1 VRSRVI
7 SYTVSLITLCALLV
21 ERPARL
27 EARPKTKWE
36 RQAEQLERVRALRRA
51 KRRAQRYRKAERA
64 YQAAGAR
71 ERAGLMK
78 TLVEIDEAKA
88 LKLISAAL
96 KQREDMTLRTD
107 ALLALRVAQPGAL
120 KTLVI
125 KSMLSPYVY
134 ERKALA
140 QLLTSWGKEE
150 GEAGLRELALDKSV
164 SVRRMALE
172 GLSEVGGG
180 LELLRSYALDAL
192 DEGTAMVSARAWVDS
207 EREGRGQQAERI
219 KIELALLG
227 SNFREARTIGVKR
240 LIQEGEAAC
249 APLTEATFAERGER
263 EALDQANLG
272 LWSSCQGHLLNQALS
287 GSPHDKVT
295 LFEGVARWG
304 VQSPKLS
311 RLIGQQLKHPSAE
324 VRVAL
329 AHATSRA
336 DEAPLRFERLDQLR
350 LDPEVTVRCAAL
362 EGLIPPPQ
370 EEESRAL
377 TLPSALK
384 EELIKQLS
392 EELKAHIPQPQP
404 ERAWLVCSLEAI
416 ARLGSADFDVLLT
429 RAYTA
434 WRRSIING
442 PLRRKLV
449 EAATRS
455 PGPAKLEV
463 LMEGMLDPDPEV
475 KRLSEEALRRRPR

>member
-1 VRSRVI
+1 
-7 SYTVSLITLCALLV
+7 VSLITLCALLV

-36 RQAEQLERVRALRRA
+36 RQAEQLERVRAIRRA

-107 ALLALRVAQPGAL
+107 ALLALRAAQPGAL

-227 SNFREARTIGVKR
+227 SNFREARAIGVKR

-263 EALDQANLG
+263 EALDQAALDQANVG
-272 LWSSCQGHLLNQALS
+272 LWSSCQDHLLNQALS
-287 GSPHDKVT
+287 GSPQDKAT
-295 LFEGVARWG
+295 LFKGVARWG

-324 VRVAL
+324 VRGAL
-329 AHATSRA
+329 AHATSQA
-336 DEAPLRFERLDQLR
+336 DDAPLRFERLDQLR

-362 EGLIPPPQ
+362 EGLIPAPQ
-370 EEESRAL
+370 EEESLPL
-377 TLPSALK
+377 TLPSPLK

-392 EELKAHIPQPQP
+392 EALKAHIPQPQP